1 MHQLYNNFNKTC
13 TKYWKFSHSQLRV
26 TLSLIYQLY
35 DSLTVN
41 ETSCYLN
48 SIRHI
53 WSSNTPIVVILC
65 YARPNHSSKVVHSI
79 KKKNS
84 NECKRFGLF
93 GTHLMLEL
101 VENDKTI
108 KLHIHII
115 SQYFHN
121 FKAKSFTKLIEKI
134 VHGNSLDMGRVWWW
148 PRGQRC
154 VVCTPRTRST

>member
-1 MHQLYNNFNKTC
+1 MLDPTIVQKLYIA
-13 TKYWKFSHSQLRV
+13 L
-26 TLSLIYQLY
+26 
-35 DSLTVN
+35 
-41 ETSCYLN
+41 
-48 SIRHI
+48 
-53 WSSNTPIVVILC
+53 
-65 YARPNHSSKVVHSI
+65 
-79 KKKNS
+79 KKKKS

-134 VHGNSLDMGRVWWW
+134 VHGNSLDMGRV
-148 PRGQRC
+148 
-154 VVCTPRTRST
+154 